1 MNNEIIENH
10 KSYIERKNLYS
21 QFGYNLEEEREF
33 ILNQAKPITG
43 KILEAGTGKGHF
55 AVVLAKHGYS
65 FTSFDISEE
74 ELHFAKLNLGYYG
87 FDKNVDLRIENA
99 EQTNFADETFDM
111 IFSINTIH
119 HFQNPYK
126 VVDELMRL
134 LTKDGKIILSD
145 FTDDGFAVIDKIHA
159 LENKT
164 HNRGKAFLTDVKSY
178 LNAQGYKI
186 KLGST
191 SHQWVLVTGKDLK

>member
-1 MNNEIIENH
+1 LDNEIIENH
-10 KSYIERKNLYS
+10 KNYLERKKLYS

-33 ILNQAKPITG
+33 ILNQAKPISG

-55 AVVLAKHGYS
+55 TVALAMHGYS

-111 IFSINTIH
+111 IFSINTLH
-119 HFQNPYK
+119 HFHNPYK
-126 VVDELMRL
+126 VIDELMRL
-134 LTKDGKIILSD
+134 LTKDGKISLSD

-164 HNRGKAFLTDVKSY
+164 HDRGNVFQADVKTY
-178 LNAQGYKI
+178 LNAQGFKI
-186 KLGST
+186 KQAST
-191 SHQWVLVTGKDLK
+191 AHQWVLVAGKELN